1 MESATGWSAFGKTFR
16 EALQTSLHVATL
28 MDYKIPVQ
36 KSFCTADL
44 SFVRDSK
51 IIWTLPAVQH
61 PTLQTITM
69 SWCYWKQML
78 DIGIFADMLQ
88 EEARATP
95 PHLPVRW
102 GPCSMPFLR
111 PGNCFLRIRLL
122 QDSQVLSLDC
132 EIIHISSRRS
142 ITYFFSTF
150 CWQRRRL
157 CIHNL
162 HNQCC
167 NIWGRKGLHK
177 GEHLVKDDSHWP
189 NINLG
194 IVWFVFANLWRKI
207 LGRPNLRFVG
217 RLVQTQESPTDPY
230 SWAKKQQCHSQQWC
244 LLSPLRFQN
253 LLQANVCI
261 LDSHKKQGTEKYKRP
276 APGTPIF
283 ASPACIMKIFW
294 DFMSPRLISIL
305 AHLFH
310 AAKDCNGRRTNFWLA
325 AVEYTLW
332 VDVLQRQQTLAE
344 NRHCMRFREWLF
356 LIFVFPD

>member
-1 MESATGWSAFGKTFR
+1 
-16 EALQTSLHVATL
+16 
-28 MDYKIPVQ
+28 
-36 KSFCTADL
+36 
-44 SFVRDSK
+44 
-51 IIWTLPAVQH
+51 
-61 PTLQTITM
+61 
-69 SWCYWKQML
+69 ML

-132 EIIHISSRRS
+132 GIIHISSRRS

-167 NIWGRKGLHK
+167 NVWGRKGLHK

-207 LGRPNLRFVG
+207 LGRSNLSHSLGIFCSTRGITDWSLQLSQETTVPFAAVVPSITFEIPKSPASKCVYIG
-217 RLVQTQESPTDPY
+217 LTQETR
-230 SWAKKQQCHSQQWC
+230 HSKIQTS
-244 LLSPLRFQN
+244 SPLDSY
-253 LLQANVCI
+253 LCI
-261 LDSHKKQGTEKYKRP
+261 TGLHHENILGFYVTSADFDVGTSVSYR
-276 APGTPIF
+276 
-283 ASPACIMKIFW
+283 
-294 DFMSPRLISIL
+294 
-305 AHLFH
+305 
-310 AAKDCNGRRTNFWLA
+310 
-325 AVEYTLW
+325 
-332 VDVLQRQQTLAE
+332 
-344 NRHCMRFREWLF
+344 
-356 LIFVFPD
+356 